1 MSDFDRRVKR
11 VIAEE
16 TGREPHEIGPEV
28 DLAGDLRLDRGDL
41 RHLLIELESEFDIV
55 FDSDDLDEISTVG
68 RLVRL
73 VERRSERFVRR
84 PRRAA
89 R

>member
-16 TGREPHEIGPEV
+16 TGREAHEMAPEV
-28 DLAGDLRLDRGDL
+28 DLARDLRLDRGDL
-41 RHLLIELESEFDIV
+41 RHLLMELESEFDIV
-55 FDSDDLDEISTVG
+55 FDSDDLAELTTVG

-73 VERRSERFVRR
+73 VERRAERFVRR